1 MTNSPS
7 RPHRLLIAD
16 PDPARRRKLL
26 SDLPDVRGIEAA
38 SMSEAFDLAEAQQPD
53 SIALAVD
60 LSGDPGLAMFLRL
73 VDALSVDFV
82 MYGDRL
88 RDRTPA
94 NLRKFVRFVSPASG
108 AAKLL
113 PQGPSA
119 GPDNTAPRVV
129 SSRTTPVI
137 AATGGNTPELIVI
150 GASTGGVSA
159 LETVLTAFP
168 ANCPPTLVVQHI
180 RPGFIDGMIRRLD
193 QKCQPRILA
202 ATDAMRPQAGQ
213 VCIASDTE
221 RHLELGPGTDLRCR
235 LRHAPPRHGHRPSV
249 DALFETAAGRRRVAA
264 ALLTGMGADGAE
276 GMGRI
281 RQAGG
286 YTIAQNE
293 ATCVVYGMPRVAVE
307 SGAASAVLPLERI
320 ATALLKGVE
329 NSRSESAIGKA
340 MAR

>member
-1 MTNSPS
+1 MTKAPRKS
-7 RPHRLLIAD
+7 HRLLIAD

-26 SDLPDVRGIEAA
+26 SELPGVLGIEAA

-88 RDRTPA
+88 QDRTPA

-113 PQGPSA
+113 PQVAAADRADGGPIPSEMRA
-119 GPDNTAPRVV
+119 RPIEASGPNVPD
-129 SSRTTPVI
+129 
-137 AATGGNTPELIVI
+137 LIVI

-159 LETVLTAFP
+159 LETVLASFP
-168 ANCPPTLVVQHI
+168 ADCPPTLVVQHI

-193 QKCQPRILA
+193 QRCLPRIVA
-202 ATDAMRPQAGQ
+202 ASDAMRPGRGQ
-213 VCIASDTE
+213 VCIAADTD
-221 RHLELGPGTDLRCR
+221 RHLELGPGSDLRCR
-235 LRHAPPRHGHRPSV
+235 LRAAPPRHGHRPSV
-249 DALFETAAGRRRVAA
+249 DALFETAAGRPRVAA

-276 GMGRI
+276 GMGLI
-281 RQAGG
+281 RKAGG
-286 YTIAQNE
+286 FTIAQNE

-307 SGAASAVLPLERI
+307 TGAAAAVLPLDRI
-320 ATALLKGVE
+320 APALLAGE
-329 NSRSESAIGKA
+329 ADGSSMRMSRRA
-340 MAR
+340 MAP